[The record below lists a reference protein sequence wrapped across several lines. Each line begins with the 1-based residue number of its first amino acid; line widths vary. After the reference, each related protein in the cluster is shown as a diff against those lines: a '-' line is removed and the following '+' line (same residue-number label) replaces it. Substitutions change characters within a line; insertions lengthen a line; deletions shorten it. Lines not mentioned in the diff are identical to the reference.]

1 MNVRSLLC
9 LCISLGFV
17 IKIIYP
23 SAILFGDYP
32 YPTETSEES

>member
-9 LCISLGFV
+9 FCIGIGYI
-17 IKIIYP
+17 IKIAYP